1 MARKSNKEIEQDTK
15 APDTQEVETP
25 KDNAPEVEN
34 TQEETPKD
42 KEETKDPETTEV
54 EKKGSAPAS
63 KKEEK
68 VKPDA
73 EEEARVDKILKMYPQ
88 YAELYI
94 DSKGGVYTVNTPDT
108 VRGKAKLYKNKYHK

>member
-15 APDTQEVETP
+15 APETTEVETP

-34 TQEETPKD
+34 TQEEAPKD
-42 KEETKDPETTEV
+42 KEETKDPETQEV

-68 VKPDA
+68 AKPDA
-73 EEEARVDKILKMYPQ
+73 EEEARVDKILKMYPK

>member
-15 APDTQEVETP
+15 APETPEVETQN
-25 KDNAPEVEN
+25 DNAPEVEN
-34 TQEETPKD
+34 TQEEATKD
-42 KEETKDPETTEV
+42 KEEIKAPETTEV

-68 VKPDA
+68 AKPDA
-73 EEEARVDKILKMYPQ
+73 EEEGRVDKILQMYPQ

-94 DSKGGVYTVNTPDT
+94 DSNGGVYTVNTPDT

>member
-1 MARKSNKEIEQDTK
+1 MARKSNKEIEQEAK
-15 APDTQEVETP
+15 APETQEVETP
-25 KDNAPEVEN
+25 KDNAPE
-34 TQEETPKD
+34 TP
-42 KEETKDPETTEV
+42 EA
-54 EKKGSAPAS
+54 EKKDSAPAS

-68 VKPDA
+68 AKPNA

>member
-1 MARKSNKEIEQDTK
+1 MTRKSNKEIEQGTK
-15 APDTQEVETP
+15 APETPEVETP

-34 TQEETPKD
+34 NQEEAPKD
-42 KEETKDPETTEV
+42 EEETKAPETKGV

-68 VKPDA
+68 AKPNA